1 VKVALRPA
9 PTVGVKVSSTGLQP
23 SPTSSL
29 SLKNTFAGGKSR
41 LDELL
46 DIDLTF
52 QVDGSVPVYNA
63 QIDKYEVKPI
73 DVSVTNLDGGTF

>member
-1 VKVALRPA
+1 MKVALRPA

-52 QVDGSVPVYNA
+52 QVDGSVPIYNA

>member
-1 VKVALRPA
+1 MKVALKPA
-9 PTVGVKVSSTGLQP
+9 PSVGVKVTSTGLQP
-23 SPTSSL
+23 SSTSAL

-46 DIDLTF
+46 DVDLTF
-52 QVDGSVPVYNA
+52 QANGSVPVYNA

-73 DVSVTNLDGGTF
+73 DVLVTNLDGGTF

>member
-1 VKVALRPA
+1 MKVALTAA
-9 PTVGVKVSSTGLQP
+9 PSIGVKVTSTGLQP
-23 SPTSSL
+23 SPTSAL

-46 DIDLTF
+46 DVDLTL
-52 QVDGSVPVYNA
+52 QVNGSVPVYNS

-73 DVSVTNLDGGTF
+73 DITVTNLDGGTF

>member
-46 DIDLTF
+46 DVDLTF
-52 QVDGSVPVYNA
+52 QVDGSVPIYNA

>member
-1 VKVALRPA
+1 MKVAIKPA
-9 PTVGVKVSSTGLQP
+9 PAIGVKVTSTGLQP

-46 DIDLTF
+46 DVDLTF
-52 QVDGSVPVYNA
+52 QVDGSVPIYNA
-63 QIDKYEVKPI
+63 EIDKYEVKPI
-73 DVSVTNLDGGTF
+73 DVSVANLDGGTF

>member
-1 VKVALRPA
+1 MRISIQSA

-23 SPTSSL
+23 SPSSSL

-46 DIDLTF
+46 DVDLTL
-52 QVDGSVPVYNA
+52 QADGSVPIYNA
-63 QIDKYEVKPI
+63 EIDKYEVKPL
-73 DVSVTNLDGGTF
+73 DVIVTSLDGGTF